1 MDWIK
6 ELNAIKNRIH
16 ENTYRTIRGQIN
28 AGDIGGATVGINRLK
43 KRLQKEE
50 QANEH
55 CGRK

>member
-6 ELNAIKNRIH
+6 ELNTIKNRIPQ
-16 ENTYRTIRGQIN
+16 NTYRTIEGQIN
-28 AGDIGGATVGINRLK
+28 AGDIDGAAVGINRLK
-43 KRLQKEE
+43 KRLKREE